1 MRYRFVT
8 VVLLSIAFMPEV
20 AWADDQRTAVVV
32 TPDGRDYILN
42 EMRTMLETVQNVVGG
57 IASGDT
63 KATAAAARNSGMAMM
78 KRIPSEI
85 RMALPEDFRQMAMD
99 NHASFDA
106 LALAAE
112 AGEPLKAQL
121 TRLEQSMGAC
131 SACHG
136 MWRLDAGTPA
146 PMMGNNKRM
155 MSPEHHGH

>member
-1 MRYRFVT
+1 M
-8 VVLLSIAFMPEV
+8 LSIAFMPGL
-20 AWADDQRTAVVV
+20 ARADDQRTAVVV

-57 IASGDT
+57 VASGDA

-106 LALAAE
+106 LAVAAE
-112 AGEPLKAQL
+112 AGEPLKSQL

-136 MWRLDAGTPA
+136 MWRLEAGTPVK
-146 PMMGNNKRM
+146 MMGINKQM
-155 MSPEHHGH
+155 MSPETHGH

>member
-1 MRYRFVT
+1 MHYRFAVA
-8 VVLLSIAFMPEV
+8 VVLFIALMPEV
-20 AWADDQRTAVVV
+20 AWADDQRTAVLV
-32 TPDGRDYILN
+32 TPDARDYILN

-63 KATAAAARNSGMAMM
+63 KATAGAARNSGMAMM

-155 MSPEHHGH
+155 MSPEPHGH